1 MHLFSRPKPRWQIDG
16 EVEDLGSPVAPAP
29 AAAGMS
35 VAGLGAGTQ
44 GQLGR
49 GPEQGRRH
57 SGPHNSLWWGLCC
70 AW

>member
-1 MHLFSRPKPRWQIDG
+1 MHLFSRPKPRWQTDG

-49 GPEQGRRH
+49 GPEQGR
-57 SGPHNSLWWGLCC
+57 
-70 AW
+70 